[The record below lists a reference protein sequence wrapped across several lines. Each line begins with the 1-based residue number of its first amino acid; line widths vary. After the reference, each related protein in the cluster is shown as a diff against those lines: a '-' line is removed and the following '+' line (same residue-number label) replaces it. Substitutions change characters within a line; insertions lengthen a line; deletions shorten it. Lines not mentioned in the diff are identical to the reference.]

1 MDNNK
6 SWAGEGR
13 LAFGQAYETR
23 VSLTLRRSQ
32 AQGAWSGE
40 VLIHGAAAI
49 HPGDRVELTVG
60 RSPCQAR
67 VREASVHG
75 GAGHR
80 TTTLLVEGEGPP
92 PPPLR

>member
-1 MDNNK
+1 MDNSK
-6 SWAGEGR
+6 RWAGEGR

-23 VSLTLRRSQ
+23 VSLTLRRSDG
-32 AQGAWSGE
+32 QGTWSGE

-49 HPGDRVELTVG
+49 HPGDRIELTVD
-60 RSPCQAR
+60 RSPCQAL
-67 VREASVHG
+67 VRQASVRG